1 MSSEMAALQRSLDAL
16 LEHRAALRKD
26 YVDRDRELGSEI
38 KGMLARIRELE
49 ESVPTHEEKEKEK
62 EQQVEKNEVT
72 NPVEPDL
79 SHARRK
85 RARYDYQ
92 TDVVPFVVELLSK
105 NGKMKSA
112 EIMRALHERHNLI
125 FSNPTIAMNRIMAE
139 APAIQKID
147 GYYTLQASALT
158 K

>member
-1 MSSEMAALQRSLDAL
+1 MSMEMTALQRSLEAL
-16 LEHRAALRKD
+16 LEHRVALRRD
-26 YVDRDRELGSEI
+26 YVDRDREIGSEI
-38 KGMLARIRELE
+38 KGILARIRELE
-49 ESVPTHEEKEKEK
+49 ESLPPKAEIERQEEKSDE
-62 EQQVEKNEVT
+62 T
-72 NPVEPDL
+72 NLVKPDL
-79 SHARRK
+79 SQVRKK

-92 TDVVPFVVELLSK
+92 SDVVPLVVELLHT

-125 FSNPTIAMNRIMAE
+125 FSNPTIAMNKIMAE

-147 GYYTLQASALT
+147 GYYTFQASALT